1 MKTILNAIVILVAAT
16 VLTNCGPKSKPTP
29 KVISNTKTT
38 SSSII
43 NGTPVL
49 ETDVLAKSV
58 VGMMMNY
65 EYNPGNKFWIQGCTG
80 SVLNNKFIL
89 TAAHCVRN
97 MVASDLAINF
107 SLKSVLFEKQFDPKT
122 RIVDIEKQFVIR
134 KVKSLMTHPK
144 YDGSGNNDLALLLLD
159 GEVPA
164 GAIPVQLLPDT
175 MIDLVQDKTS
185 LDQQKVDIVL
195 MGFGLISEDPQTDT
209 EVLRYTTVPGIF
221 DTHFVV
227 TDQTHGSGGCNG
239 DSGGPA
245 FYTANGIT
253 YQVGVTHGPHGASTT
268 CHEQGE
274 WVNPA
279 LNKAFLQSAQVEL
292 LK

>member
-1 MKTILNAIVILVAAT
+1 MKNILKAIVVLVSAT

-29 KVISNTKTT
+29 KSVTKIQ
-38 SSSII
+38 SSLII

-49 ETDVLAKSV
+49 ETDALAKSV

-65 EYNPGNKFWIQGCTG
+65 QYSPGNKFWIQACTG

-89 TAAHCVRN
+89 TAAHCVAH
-97 MVASDLAINF
+97 MTASDLAINF

-122 RIVDIEKQFVIR
+122 RIVDIEKNFTIR
-134 KVKSLMTHPK
+134 KVKALMTHPK

-159 GEVPA
+159 GEVPT
-164 GAIPVQLLPDT
+164 GAVPVQLLPDS
-175 MIDLVQDKTS
+175 MIDLANNQTAF
-185 LDQQKVDIVL
+185 DQQKIDVVL
-195 MGFGLISEDPQTDT
+195 MGFGLISENPQTDT
-209 EVLRYTTVPGIF
+209 EVLRTTTVPAIF
-221 DTHFVV
+221 DKHFVV
-227 TDQTHGSGGCNG
+227 TDQTNGTGGCNG

-245 FYTANGIT
+245 FYTLSGVT
-253 YQVGVTHGPHGASTT
+253 YQVGVTHGPHAGSTT

-279 LNKAFLQSAQVEL
+279 LNKAFLESAQIEL